1 MNNPTINPLLQK
13 LYNLPIDRKIGLI
26 PWFSLGAL
34 AIVLSAGGIIPRQ
47 NLQQQQ
53 LQQVKSQLAVTN
65 IQYNIKIDQM
75 GFGFRGQS
83 DNMAIIQASEIAAKG
98 GTVSPELTKEITKI
112 LQNELKARKIQYATL
127 VGKDKRVLVSANA
140 NRMGEVFNPNGLV
153 SKVLKNPQ
161 QIKTSEIVTWQ
172 ELAREKASLPTGL
185 KPKEGLIRYTAT
197 PVFDRTKKQVTGVLI
212 SGDLV
217 DGKLA
222 IAETT
227 LDAFGEESG
236 YSAVYL
242 RRSNQDFVLAT
253 SMLRQESS
261 KREFLP
267 LSDSSIL
274 SAAAAS
280 PDKIITQQSKIG
292 GKPYVLAAKAI
303 TNQAGEA
310 VAVIVYGNSSDS
322 AIFWQSFL
330 VQLALTG
337 LLLGAIALFTRL
349 LGKVIAEPILEL
361 QQIAQEFGEGNLA
374 ARATVHTTDEM
385 GVLASTFNILADAIA
400 TKELQ
405 LTEDAQRASFL
416 KEVALRLGS
425 AIEVD
430 EVLQLAVENGRIALS
445 ADRVLYYS
453 FDRNWEGK
461 VTAESVQEGFP
472 ITLGAVIDDPCFAG
486 SYAEKYQQG
495 RYLAT
500 ADIRKANLQDCHLQ
514 MLESFAVKANLVV
527 PILLGDKLAGLLI
540 AHQCDRT
547 RDWQAQ
553 DIDLLLQIANQTG
566 NALQRAELLEKQ
578 KLAEK
583 QEREAKENLQR
594 RAVELLMEVDPVS
607 RGDLTVRVKVQED
620 EIGTIADSYNATI
633 ENLRKLVAQVQQA
646 SMLVSTTTTDKNMS
660 IRQLSTGASEQTKEI
675 TNALER
681 INEIAKSI
689 VAVAENASAA
699 EAAVR
704 QAVATVK
711 TGDEAMNRTVEGFQ
725 TIRETVAETAKK
737 VKRLGESSQ
746 KISKVV
752 NLIGSFADQTNL
764 LALNASIEAAHAG
777 EEGRGFAV
785 VADEVRSLARQS
797 AEATADIEALV
808 KEIQTETNEVVA
820 AMESGTEQV
829 VSGTK
834 LVDATRQSLIQI
846 TDASHQIDRLVEA
859 IAKATVQ
866 QSQDS
871 QIVSQAMTQVAE
883 ISDKTAIEA
892 SEVAASFEE
901 LLTVAQQLQESVA
914 KFKVG

>member
-1 MNNPTINPLLQK
+1 
-13 LYNLPIDRKIGLI
+13 
-26 PWFSLGAL
+26 
-34 AIVLSAGGIIPRQ
+34 
-47 NLQQQQ
+47 
-53 LQQVKSQLAVTN
+53 
-65 IQYNIKIDQM
+65 
-75 GFGFRGQS
+75 
-83 DNMAIIQASEIAAKG
+83 
-98 GTVSPELTKEITKI
+98 LTKEITKI
-112 LQNELKARKIQYATL
+112 LQNELKARKIEYATL

-161 QIKTSEIVTWQ
+161 QIKTSEIVTGQ
-172 ELAREKASLPTGL
+172 ELAREKVSLPVGL
-185 KPKEGLIRYTAT
+185 KPEEALIRYTAT

-227 LDAFGEESG
+227 LDAFGEEAG

-253 SMLRQESS
+253 AMLKQESS
-261 KREFLP
+261 KQEFLP

-274 SAAAAS
+274 NEAVAS
-280 PDKIITQQSKIG
+280 PDKIITQHSKIG
-292 GKPYVLAAKAI
+292 GKPYALAAKAI
-303 TNQAGEA
+303 PNEAGET
-310 VAVIVYGNSSDS
+310 VAVIVYGNSPNS

-330 VQLALTG
+330 VQLALTS

-430 EVLQLAVENGRIALS
+430 EVLQLTVENGRIALA

-453 FDRNWEGK
+453 FDGNWQGK

-472 ITLGAVIDDPCFAG
+472 ITLGAVIDDPCFAD

-500 ADIRKANLQDCHLQ
+500 ADIYQANLQDCHLQ
-514 MLESFAVKANLVV
+514 MLESFAVKASLVV
-527 PILLGDKLAGLLI
+527 PIILGDKLAGLLI
-540 AHQCDRT
+540 AHQCKQT
-547 RDWQAQ
+547 RDWQAK
-553 DIDLLLQIANQTG
+553 DIDLMLQIANQTG

-578 KLAEK
+578 KLGEK

-594 RAVELLMEVDPVS
+594 RALELLMEVDPVS

-633 ENLRKLVAQVQQA
+633 ENLRKLVSQVQQA
-646 SMLVSTTTTDKNMS
+646 SMLVSTTTNDKNIS

-675 TNALER
+675 TNALDR

-871 QIVSQAMTQVAE
+871 QIVSQTMTQVAE

-914 KFKVG
+914 KFKVS